1 MKFGCR
7 NKDHSLIWAFSV
19 IVKSLQTFVSSSI
32 QQVTNPDTEQQTDMK
47 QRHFHAA
54 RWHLIIKCH
63 LEIIPSHI
71 MSCTPWQCWCR
82 CWAPPP
88 PPYALYSLSVFLCTI
103 IHVHFPFHMFWYV
116 LTFFE
121 GCTWSCTW
129 KWTWAAPGVW
139 SGGSAWRGR
148 CEWLGAMGGLGS
160 LQHYNAHADQIPEVC
175 EPWRLWPPCQ
185 DCAQTELSM
194 PQGDTYI

>member
-19 IVKSLQTFVSSSI
+19 IVKSLQTFVSSST

-47 QRHFHAA
+47 QRHFHVA
-54 RWHLIIKCH
+54 RWQLIIKAISWVEQLHH
-63 LEIIPSHI
+63 LTEHDDVCAVVKVLYH
-71 MSCTPWQCWCR
+71 MLHTHTVC
-82 CWAPPP
+82 
-88 PPYALYSLSVFLCTI
+88 LYSCAQPFISI
-103 IHVHFPFHMFWYV
+103 FPSKCFDV

-121 GCTWSCTW
+121 GCTWSWTR

-139 SGGSAWRGR
+139 GGGSAWRGR
-148 CEWLGAMGGLGS
+148 CQWLGAMGGLGS
-160 LQHYNAHADQIPEVC
+160 LQHYIADADQIPEVC
-175 EPWRLWPPCQ
+175 KPWRLWPSCQ